1 MPDLMYYDAVATTT
15 ILPLQELNRN
25 LKGSRS
31 LEYQDYESLHVFK
44 HGCTSG
50 WTTGTLNEIRSDCCF
65 GSGSQTMEYCVVN
78 VPGLNYFSYQG
89 DSGACVLDIDG
100 RIIGMLHSGNG
111 ENVPFGAEIT
121 YLTPMEWI
129 IQDIKDT
136 LEADDVVIEQHVEE

>member
-1 MPDLMYYDAVATTT
+1 MYYDAVATTT
-15 ILPLQELNRN
+15 ILPLKELNRI

-31 LEYQDYESLHVFK
+31 LENQGYESLQVFK

-50 WTTGTLNEIRSDCCF
+50 WTIGSLNEIRSDCSF
-65 GSGSQTMEYCVVN
+65 DGGETMEYCVVN
-78 VPGLNYFSYQG
+78 TPRQSYFSHQG

-129 IQDIKDT
+129 IQDTTDT
-136 LEADDVVIEQHVEE
+136 LETDDVVIEQHVGE